1 MDPGT
6 LPGMKTS
13 LFASIIVVGL
23 GAAQAA
29 GAASAPLSLP
39 VNAAAAASATAPE
52 PDAAVLAQL
61 TQAVRDGRFGAAY
74 KRGLKASPASPTRD
88 RVLALE
94 DDIVAGVFARIAARR
109 LDLAEAT
116 AVATFYASPDGQAL
130 TSAQLSADGSASSI
144 APAQRDAIAAF
155 FASPPGRKFNALLA
169 DPAVRGELQL
179 ALAFIAGPGKK

>member
-6 LPGMKTS
+6 LRGMKTS
-13 LFASIIVVGL
+13 LFASILFVGL

-29 GAASAPLSLP
+29 VAASAPPSLP
-39 VNAAAAASATAPE
+39 TAAAAATPE
-52 PDAAVLAQL
+52 PDSAVLAQL

-116 AVATFYASPDGQAL
+116 AVAAFYASPDGQAL
-130 TSAQLSADGSASSI
+130 TAAQLSADGSASSI
-144 APAQRDAIAAF
+144 APAQREAIAAF

-179 ALAFIAGPGKK
+179 ALAFIAGPGRK